1 MTTTLESVR
10 GLTVLITG
18 AALGMGEIYAHK
30 AVLEGAK
37 RVILWD
43 VNAENLEQA
52 ATELRTL
59 AAGSTNETVIEPQLV
74 DVSQA
79 SVVVQAA
86 QEVLANGTPDVLINN
101 AGIVRGKPFA
111 EHTHQDIDLT
121 MNINASAPMH
131 ITLEFLAAM
140 NQGTQQRRIMN
151 IASAAAFVSNPRMSV
166 YAASKAAAL
175 GWSDTLRLELQA
187 SESNIAVTTVCPFYT
202 TTGMFD
208 GAKPARLTKLL
219 SPEQVTDAAW
229 KAMLKGTPILVIP
242 KMTNAARAL
251 RGTLPTAAWD
261 YLAENAFGV
270 YSTMKAFKG
279 RTP

>member
-1 MTTTLESVR
+1 MTTTLESAR

-18 AALGMGEIYAHK
+18 AALGMGRIYAQK

-37 RVILWD
+37 RVVLWD

-59 AAGSTNETVIEPQLV
+59 AKDSTHETVIEPQVV

-79 SVVVQAA
+79 SVVVLAA
-86 QEVLANGTPDVLINN
+86 QEVLANGTPDILINN

-111 EHTHQDIDLT
+111 EHTHQDIELT

-187 SESNIAVTTVCPFYT
+187 ERSNIAVTTICPLYT
-202 TTGMFD
+202 STGMFD
-208 GAKPARLTKLL
+208 GAQPVKLTKLL
-219 SPEQVTDAAW
+219 TPEAVTGAAW
-229 KAMLKGTPILVIP
+229 TAMLKGTPLVVIP
-242 KMTNAARAL
+242 KLTNAARTL
-251 RGTLPTAAWD
+251 RGALPTPAWD
-261 YLAENAFGV
+261 YLAEHAFGI
-270 YSTMKAFKG
+270 YSTMRAFRG
-279 RTP
+279 RN